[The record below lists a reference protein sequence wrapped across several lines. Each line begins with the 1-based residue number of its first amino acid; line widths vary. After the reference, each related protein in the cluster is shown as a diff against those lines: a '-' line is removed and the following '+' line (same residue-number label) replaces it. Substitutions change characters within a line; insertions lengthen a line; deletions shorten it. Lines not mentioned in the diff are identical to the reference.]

1 MASRVEGGAGAPG
14 APHGGGQHEGAR
26 HGGAQHSGVDQGVN
40 RDKGELAFA
49 AFLFALG
56 VFILADTGNIRV
68 PATANAVGP
77 RFFPYAIGA
86 FLVLVAVVLLL
97 QIWRGHVATPEGGED
112 VDASRDTDWL
122 TVATL
127 LAVFLGHIALIE
139 TAGFVVATAVLFFGA
154 AWTLGAR
161 RPVRDVAIAVIL
173 AVLVYLGFDRLLGVS
188 LPGGF
193 LKGVL

>member
-1 MASRVEGGAGAPG
+1 MASRIESDNESPRRQPDGAPG
-14 APHGGGQHEGAR
+14 DPQR
-26 HGGAQHSGVDQGVN
+26 DGVH
-40 RDKGELAFA
+40 RDRGELVFA
-49 AFLFALG
+49 ALLLALG

-86 FLVLVAVVLLL
+86 FLVLVALALLV
-97 QIWRGHVATPEGGED
+97 QIWRGDVATPEGGED
-112 VDASRDTDWL
+112 VDASRDTDWI

-127 LAVFLGHIALIE
+127 LAVFLANIALIE

-161 RPVRDVAIAVIL
+161 RPVRDVAVAVML
-173 AVLVYLGFDRLLGVS
+173 AIVVYLGFDRLLGVS

-193 LKGVL
+193 LEGVL